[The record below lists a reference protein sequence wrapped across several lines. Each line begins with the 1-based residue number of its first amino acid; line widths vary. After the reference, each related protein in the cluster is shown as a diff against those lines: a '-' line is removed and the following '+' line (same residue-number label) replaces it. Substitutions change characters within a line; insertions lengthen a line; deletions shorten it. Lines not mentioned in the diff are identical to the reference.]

1 MLGNTFRTG
10 ICVNNNVEQRV
21 VLLIA
26 ENTTEE
32 RTEPATPAQPL
43 TNVVSETAHVSW
55 ITYKRCNLL
64 YYYIFT
70 VNSLRD

>member
-1 MLGNTFRTG
+1 MLEDTFRTR

-21 VLLIA
+21 VIVIA

-43 TNVVSETAHVSW
+43 TNVVSETAHVS
-55 ITYKRCNLL
+55 
-64 YYYIFT
+64 
-70 VNSLRD
+70 